1 MMIDWSRE
9 RILILTPHPD
19 DETLGCGGLM
29 RKAKD
34 AGAEVYIQFMTVG
47 DTADNSPK
55 GLSTAE
61 ERYQE
66 VKEVAEFYGWDDW
79 HFAFPG
85 DAYHLKLDA
94 VPRFELTNAIERGSP
109 LSIAKLK
116 PTTVIAPHRT
126 SYNQDHQ
133 ITAEALHTALR
144 PSNTQRRHHPRLVL
158 AYEQAADQWRY
169 DAAPSPNFFVE
180 LTKEQVD
187 AKIHAMHL
195 YGTQSHDH
203 PHTRSD
209 ETLRSLATLRGMHA
223 GVPYAEAYHMMRW
236 LA

>member
-1 MMIDWSRE
+1 
-9 RILILTPHPD
+9 
-19 DETLGCGGLM
+19 
-29 RKAKD
+29 
-34 AGAEVYIQFMTVG
+34 
-47 DTADNSPK
+47 
-55 GLSTAE
+55 
-61 ERYQE
+61 
-66 VKEVAEFYGWDDW
+66 
-79 HFAFPG
+79 
-85 DAYHLKLDA
+85 
-94 VPRFELTNAIERGSP
+94 
-109 LSIAKLK
+109 
-116 PTTVIAPHRT
+116 
-126 SYNQDHQ
+126 
-133 ITAEALHTALR
+133 
-144 PSNTQRRHHPRLVL
+144 TQRRHHPRLVL

-236 LA
+236 LACPSRRGAVTQQTGTPEPFCGRVFAKEKQRESPGYGGRRIYRIPFVRLPDVPRPPGHGAR